1 MSRMRLDSDWGGST
15 PTAKTQAPKQQ
26 APKQQTA
33 NFGNFRAPS
42 SQPSAPAKQSRLAQ
56 SPGGYNRG
64 AQQFQTAKAAPPK
77 PKGPSLFEQLRAGVA
92 KHFTAQRP
100 LDDLGIKPKM
110 RDPYTAAVKPK
121 MRDPYTAAVKPAVY
135 PRGGQWGTLEYGPM
149 RRYYEQ
155 REEKVEAERANLL
168 GVRNAG
174 RENPQMFAGG
184 KETVLGVDEYN
195 SLGGRHK
202 AAVDFN
208 GMLRSAYNS
217 DDKLS
222 GLDKDKS
229 GHVTMSELNDD
240 VDVRG
245 YRAAYKRMFG
255 VDPDANT
262 TYSPATLGL
271 LNSMDLRDTDG
282 RIENFTK
289 GRGYIDADEIG
300 RGAADGA
307 VQGPSLSPKSMAQ
320 QGRDDMV
327 TKLTDGMSNLQKTLE
342 SGRVQVGAT
351 GAKVRLGGVMPDED
365 RDNAV
370 QVFRQGLL
378 REDAQNSLKMLG
390 ENPRFN
396 PGDGLDLSSLVDPN
410 EREQRLLMDD
420 VARFALQS
428 GVTAADLK
436 DPAKLRAMQ
445 FGSGQTAG
453 LDVDRFAEH
462 IAEME
467 QGSVSKGTTLED
479 DIMAQLGQLGG

>member
-1 MSRMRLDSDWGGST
+1 MG
-15 PTAKTQAPKQQ
+15 
-26 APKQQTA
+26 
-33 NFGNFRAPS
+33 
-42 SQPSAPAKQSRLAQ
+42 
-56 SPGGYNRG
+56 
-64 AQQFQTAKAAPPK
+64 
-77 PKGPSLFEQLRAGVA
+77 
-92 KHFTAQRP
+92 
-100 LDDLGIKPKM
+100 
-110 RDPYTAAVKPK
+110 
-121 MRDPYTAAVKPAVY
+121 
-135 PRGGQWGTLEYGPM
+135 PRGGQRGTPKTGPV
-149 RRYYEQ
+149 RGYNQQ
-155 REEKVEAERANLL
+155 REEKVEAERANLY
-168 GVRNAG
+168 GVRNSG

-271 LNSMDLRDTDG
+271 LNSMDLRDTGG

-307 VQGPSLSPKSMAQ
+307 MQGPSLSPKWMSQ

-396 PGDGLDLSSLVDPN
+396 PSDGLDLSSLVDPN

-453 LDVDRFAEH
+453 IDVDRFAEH

>member
-1 MSRMRLDSDWGGST
+1 MSKMILDSDWGKSA
-15 PTAKTQAPKQQ
+15 PTARTTAPKQQ
-26 APKQQTA
+26 APRQQAPKQQST
-33 NFGNFRAPS
+33 NFGNFRTPAS
-42 SQPSAPAKQSRLAQ
+42 RASAPAMGPR
-56 SPGGYNRG
+56 GGQRGTPKTGPVRGSNRG
-64 AQQFQTAKAAPPK
+64 AQQFQAAKAAPPK
-77 PKGPSLFEQLRAGVA
+77 PKGPSLFEQLRAGMD
-92 KHFTAQRP
+92 KLFTAQRRT
-100 LDDLGIKPKM
+100 DDLWFKPRPQPSTDDIKPAM
-110 RDPYTAAVKPK
+110 G
-121 MRDPYTAAVKPAVY
+121 
-135 PRGGQWGTLEYGPM
+135 PRGGQRGTPMTGPV
-149 RRYYEQ
+149 RGYNQQ
-155 REEKVEAERANLL
+155 RKEKVEAKQANLF
-168 GVRNAG
+168 GMRNAG

-184 KETVLGVDEYN
+184 KEAVLGVDEYN

-208 GMLRSAYNS
+208 GMLRAAYNS

-240 VDVRG
+240 VDARG
-245 YRAAYKRMFG
+245 YRTAYKRMFG
-255 VDPDANT
+255 VDPSANT

-271 LNSMDLRDTDG
+271 LNSMDLRDTGG

-300 RGAADGA
+300 QGAADGA
-307 VQGPSLSPKSMAQ
+307 VQGPSLSPKSMAK

-378 REDAQNSLKMLG
+378 REDAQNSLKMMG

-396 PGDGLDLSSLVDPN
+396 PSDGLDLSSLVDPN

-453 LDVDRFAEH
+453 LDVGRFAEH

-467 QGSVSKGTTLED
+467 QGSASKGTTLED
-479 DIMAQLGQLGG
+479 DIMTQLGQIGG

>member
-1 MSRMRLDSDWGGST
+1 MSRMLLDSDWGGST
-15 PTAKTQAPKQQ
+15 PTTKTQAPTQQ

-33 NFGNFRAPS
+33 NFGNFRAAS
-42 SQPSAPAKQSRLAQ
+42 SRSSAPAKQSRNSQ

-64 AQQFQTAKAAPPK
+64 AQQFQAAKAAPPK

-92 KHFTAQRP
+92 KHFTAQWLTLPKASRDWSVRTDENTTSAPALSGRTYQGP
-100 LDDLGIKPKM
+100 L
-110 RDPYTAAVKPK
+110 RESSDPGPV
-121 MRDPYTAAVKPAVY
+121 
-135 PRGGQWGTLEYGPM
+135 RGYNQ
-149 RRYYEQ
+149 Q
-155 REEKVEAERANLL
+155 REEKVEAERANLY
-168 GVRNAG
+168 GVRNSG

-208 GMLRSAYNS
+208 GMLRAAYNS

-271 LNSMDLRDTDG
+271 LNSMDLRDTGG

-307 VQGPSLSPKSMAQ
+307 MQGPSLSPKWMSQ

-396 PGDGLDLSSLVDPN
+396 PSDGLDLSSLVDPN

-453 LDVDRFAEH
+453 IDVDRFAEH

>member
-1 MSRMRLDSDWGGST
+1 MSNPRLDSDWGGAAPKARGAAPKADFGSYR
-15 PTAKTQAPKQQ
+15 ARGAAPKQSSAPKPSS
-26 APKQQTA
+26 APKQ
-33 NFGNFRAPS
+33 S
-42 SQPSAPAKQSRLAQ
+42 SA
-56 SPGGYNRG
+56 
-64 AQQFQTAKAAPPK
+64 PK
-77 PKGPSLFEQLRAGVA
+77 PKVPSRVEQWWSV
-92 KHFTAQRP
+92 FTPRQKTQVELEAEGMAPGASLWVRQEMQR
-100 LDDLGIKPKM
+100 
-110 RDPYTAAVKPK
+110 
-121 MRDPYTAAVKPAVY
+121 
-135 PRGGQWGTLEYGPM
+135 
-149 RRYYEQ
+149 
-155 REEKVEAERANLL
+155 REEKVKAERANLYN
-168 GVRNAG
+168 VRNSG
-174 RENPQMFAGG
+174 RENPQGVAGG

-208 GMLRSAYNS
+208 GMLRAAYNS
-217 DDKLS
+217 DDKLL

-271 LNSMDLRDTDG
+271 LNSMDLRDTGG

-307 VQGPSLSPKSMAQ
+307 MQGPSLSPKWMAQ

-396 PGDGLDLSSLVDPN
+396 PSDGLDLSSLVDPN

-453 LDVDRFAEH
+453 IDVDRFAEH

-467 QGSVSKGTTLED
+467 QGSVNKGTTLED

>member
-15 PTAKTQAPKQQ
+15 TTAKTQAPKQQAPKQQ

-33 NFGNFRAPS
+33 NFGNFRAS
-42 SQPSAPAKQSRLAQ
+42 SSRSSAPAKQSRNSQ

-64 AQQFQTAKAAPPK
+64 AQQFQAAKAAPPK

-92 KHFTAQRP
+92 KHFTAQW
-100 LDDLGIKPKM
+100 LMDDLGIKPKM
-110 RDPYTAAVKPK
+110 PDPYT
-121 MRDPYTAAVKPAVY
+121 DDIKPAMG
-135 PRGGQWGTLEYGPM
+135 PRGGQRGTPKTGPV
-149 RRYYEQ
+149 RGYNQQ
-155 REEKVEAERANLL
+155 REEKVEAERANLY
-168 GVRNAG
+168 GVRNSG
-174 RENPQMFAGG
+174 RENPQGVAGG

-208 GMLRSAYNS
+208 GMLRAAYNS

-271 LNSMDLRDTDG
+271 LNSMDLRDTGG

-307 VQGPSLSPKSMAQ
+307 VQGPSLSPKWMAQ

-396 PGDGLDLSSLVDPN
+396 PSDGLDLSSLVDPN

-453 LDVDRFAEH
+453 IDVDRFAEH

>member
-15 PTAKTQAPKQQ
+15 PNAKTQAPKQQ
-26 APKQQTA
+26 TPKQQPA

-42 SQPSAPAKQSRLAQ
+42 SRPASAPKQNRNFLG
-56 SPGGYNRG
+56 PGGYNRG
-64 AQQFQTAKAAPPK
+64 AQQFQDAKAAPQK
-77 PKGPSLFEQLRAGVA
+77 PKGPSLFEQLRSWVGQN
-92 KHFTAQRP
+92 FTAQW
-100 LDDLGIKPKM
+100 LIDGLGIKPKM
-110 RDPYTAAVKPK
+110 PDPHT
-121 MRDPYTAAVKPAVY
+121 DDIKPAMG
-135 PRGGQWGTLEYGPM
+135 PRGGQRGTPMTGPV
-149 RRYYEQ
+149 RGYNQQ
-155 REEKVEAERANLL
+155 REEKVEAERANLNA
-168 GVRNAG
+168 VRNSG
-174 RENPQMFAGG
+174 RENPQMVAGG

-208 GMLRSAYNS
+208 GMLRAAYKS

-229 GHVTMSELNDD
+229 GNVTMSELNDD
-240 VDVRG
+240 MDVRG

-271 LNSMDLRDTDG
+271 LNSMDLRDTGG
-282 RIENFTK
+282 RIENFTN

-307 VQGPSLSPKSMAQ
+307 VQGPSLSPKWMEQ

-327 TKLTDGMSNLQKTLE
+327 TKLTNGMSNLQETLE

-351 GAKVRLGGVMPDED
+351 GAKVRLGGVMPDEA

-396 PGDGLDLSSLVDPN
+396 PIDGLDLSNLVDPN

-428 GVTAADLK
+428 GVSAADLK

-453 LDVDRFAEH
+453 IDVNRFAEH

-467 QGSVSKGTTLED
+467 QGSVNKGTTLED

>member
-1 MSRMRLDSDWGGST
+1 MSKMVLDSDWGAST
-15 PTAKTQAPKQQ
+15 PKQQ
-26 APKQQTA
+26 APKQGPANFGDFRVASERSSTPAKQGPA
-33 NFGNFRAPS
+33 NFGNFRVASERS
-42 SQPSAPAKQSRLAQ
+42 STPAKKTGHGLLDPEADVMAALARRDAMRARAEGTQ
-56 SPGGYNRG
+56 SPRESQG
-64 AQQFQTAKAAPPK
+64 FAA
-77 PKGPSLFEQLRAGVA
+77 GTRAGVS
-92 KHFTAQRP
+92 T
-100 LDDLGIKPKM
+100 
-110 RDPYTAAVKPK
+110 
-121 MRDPYTAAVKPAVY
+121 PALME
-135 PRGGQWGTLEYGPM
+135 RALQE
-149 RRYYEQ
+149 RQQ
-155 REEKVEAERANLL
+155 REEKVEAERAYLYGL
-168 GVRNAG
+168 RNSG
-174 RENPQMFAGG
+174 RENPQMLAGG

-208 GMLRSAYNS
+208 GMLRAAYKS

-271 LNSMDLRDTDG
+271 LNSMDLRDTGG

-300 RGAADGA
+300 RGASDGA
-307 VQGPSLSPKSMAQ
+307 MQGPSLSPKWMEQ
-320 QGRDDMV
+320 QSRDDMV

-342 SGRVQVGAT
+342 SGRVQVGVT

-370 QVFRQGLL
+370 QVFRQGLR

-390 ENPRFN
+390 GNPRFN
-396 PGDGLDLSSLVDPN
+396 PSDGLDLSSLVDPN

-453 LDVDRFAEH
+453 IDVDRFAEH

-467 QGSVSKGTTLED
+467 QGSVSKGITLED

>member
-1 MSRMRLDSDWGGST
+1 MSRMILDSDWGKSA
-15 PTAKTQAPKQQ
+15 PTARTSAPKQQ
-26 APKQQTA
+26 APRQQAPKQQPA
-33 NFGNFRAPS
+33 NFGNFRTPAS
-42 SQPSAPAKQSRLAQ
+42 RASAPAMGPR
-56 SPGGYNRG
+56 GGQRGTPKTGPVRGSNRG
-64 AQQFQTAKAAPPK
+64 AQQFQAAKAAPPK
-77 PKGPSLFEQLRAGVA
+77 PKGPSLFEQLRAGMD
-92 KHFTAQRP
+92 KHFSAQRMMGDLWFKP
-100 LDDLGIKPKM
+100 RPQQHTDDIKPAM
-110 RDPYTAAVKPK
+110 G
-121 MRDPYTAAVKPAVY
+121 
-135 PRGGQWGTLEYGPM
+135 PRGGQRGTPMTGPV
-149 RRYYEQ
+149 RGYNQQ
-155 REEKVEAERANLL
+155 RDEKVEAKRASMFDM
-168 GVRNAG
+168 RTAG
-174 RENPQMFAGG
+174 RENPQRVVGG

-208 GMLRSAYNS
+208 GMLRAAYNS

-240 VDVRG
+240 VDARG

-255 VDPDANT
+255 VDPSANT

-271 LNSMDLRDTDG
+271 LNSMDLRDKGG

-300 RGAADGA
+300 RGSSDGA
-307 VQGPSLSPKSMAQ
+307 VQGPGLSPQVLKR

-351 GAKVRLGGVMPDED
+351 GAKVRFGGVMPDED

-396 PGDGLDLSSLVDPN
+396 PSDGLDLSSLVDPD

-453 LDVDRFAEH
+453 LDVDRFAGH

-467 QGSVSKGTTLED
+467 QGSASKGTTLED
-479 DIMAQLGQLGG
+479 DIMTQLGQLGG

>member
-1 MSRMRLDSDWGGST
+1 MSGPRLDSDWGGAT
-15 PTAKTQAPKQQ
+15 PKARGAAPKAAAPKADFGSYRARGAAPKQSS
-26 APKQQTA
+26 APK
-33 NFGNFRAPS
+33 PS
-42 SQPSAPAKQSRLAQ
+42 SAPRQSSA
-56 SPGGYNRG
+56 
-64 AQQFQTAKAAPPK
+64 PK
-77 PKGPSLFEQLRAGVA
+77 PKGPSLFEQLRSVFVPRQKTQAELEAEGLAAKAASDAIRARAEGRQSPRESLGFAPGTRAGMSTLA
-92 KHFTAQRP
+92 I
-100 LDDLGIKPKM
+100 LDQVHQE
-110 RDPYTAAVKPK
+110 R
-121 MRDPYTAAVKPAVY
+121 
-135 PRGGQWGTLEYGPM
+135 Q
-149 RRYYEQ
+149 Q
-155 REEKVEAERANLL
+155 REEKAKAEQAKLYDM
-168 GVRNAG
+168 RNRG
-174 RENPQMFAGG
+174 RENPQMVVGG

-195 SLGGRHK
+195 SLGGRNK

-208 GMLRSAYNS
+208 GMLRAAYNS
-217 DDKLS
+217 DDKLL

-229 GHVTMSELNDD
+229 GNVTMSELNDD

-271 LNSMDLRDTDG
+271 LNSMDLRDTGG
-282 RIENFTK
+282 RIENFTN

-307 VQGPSLSPKSMAQ
+307 VQGPSLSPKWMEQ
-320 QGRDDMV
+320 QARDDMV
-327 TKLTDGMSNLQKTLE
+327 TKLTDGMSNLQETLE

-351 GAKVRLGGVMPDED
+351 GAKVRLGGVMPDEA

-396 PGDGLDLSSLVDPN
+396 PIDGLDLSNLVDPN

-428 GVTAADLK
+428 GVSAADLK

-453 LDVDRFAEH
+453 IDVNRFAEH

-467 QGSVSKGTTLED
+467 QGSVNKGTTLED